1 MLTPDQLDEAAKRLC
16 RMRGNREDGFSVE
29 EARHQIR
36 CVLEIL
42 DAIEY
47 AKDLK

>member
-1 MLTPDQLDEAAKRLC
+1 MLTPDQLDEAAMRLC
-16 RMRGNREDGFSVE
+16 RTRGNREDGFSVE

-36 CVLEIL
+36 CVFEIL

-47 AKDLK
+47 ARELK